1 MNDRIQAIIV
11 LLETRD
17 EGLPEPAVPRTHAAS
32 GFAHDVTVVL
42 DCPDCLTNGRR
53 MFGCETCGGSGH
65 VSEHRDQDPYAV
77 NTVQPFGLSPDRHE
91 ADRRRVSEIARLEE
105 QTKPP
110 YKSAKDEIADANK
123 HPYPWEVERRK
134 RYRAFDY
141 AALDRALDSLRLADE
156 AAYHLLHT
164 VYVYGFVELSVTLEV
179 LVARGLAFISARMP
193 DQIRAP
199 GFEHPAKAKQAE
211 RRNAAA

>member
-1 MNDRIQAIIV
+1 MNERLQAIIV

-91 ADRRRVSEIARLEE
+91 ATRRRDSEIARLTE

-110 YKSAKDEIADANK
+110 YESPADELADANK

-134 RYRAFDY
+134 RYRTFDY
-141 AALDRALDSLRLADE
+141 AALDRALDALRLADE

-164 VYVYGFVELSVTLEV
+164 VYVYGFVELSVTLEAV
-179 LVARGLAFISARMP
+179 VARGLVFLSSRLP
-193 DQIRAP
+193 DPIRAP
-199 GFEHPAKAKQAE
+199 GFETGAA
-211 RRNAAA
+211 RRKVLQRANKT